1 MAIRKWLILAV
12 IGWVCTAHTA
22 AWSSSVEL
30 EALLGNTAVLMING
44 QRQTLRVGQSR
55 DGVTL
60 VATQAS
66 TATLQIDG
74 RTETIGLSQRVG
86 TLYHAPQEK
95 VVTIARDSAMQYQ
108 TTAIINGRS
117 VLVLVDTG
125 ANTVALSAAQARAMN
140 IDYSGGVP
148 GKVETASGVSTGYE
162 IALQSVVVGGIEVN
176 SVPAMVIEGDYP
188 ATVLLGMTFL
198 RHVKMQEN
206 NGILSLSRSH

>member
-1 MAIRKWLILAV
+1 MAIRNWVILSV
-12 IGWVCTAHTA
+12 IGWACTAHTA

-44 QRQTLRVGQSR
+44 QRHTLRVGQSR
-55 DGVTL
+55 DGVML
-60 VATQAS
+60 VATQAA
-66 TATLQIDG
+66 TATLEIDG
-74 RTETIGLSQRVG
+74 RSETIGLSQRVG
-86 TLYHAPQEK
+86 TLYHAPQDK

-148 GKVETASGVSTGYE
+148 GKVETASGMSTGYE
-162 IALQSVVVGGIEVN
+162 ITLQSVVVGGIEVS